1 MGAPVSIRLL
11 VAPMRL
17 VCLLSLVVLAAMAA
31 ALIAPTGA
39 QAISCETY
47 YGHAGTAA
55 DPMLVSTPA
64 QLEGIQSCGDLGFVF
79 RQTQDIDL
87 TGVAWSPAGDAVA
100 PFNSTYDGGGHR
112 ITGLTV
118 TAVDHA
124 GLLGYATNATIRHLT
139 LSDARVTVTAS
150 LGGVLAGQL
159 NASTIDDVH
168 VRASSVS
175 APGTAGGNGFSGGL
189 AGSVTTS
196 TITNV
201 SSDATVI
208 VGGTQAG
215 GLIGFASVVTLTDAT
230 ATGAVEATGG
240 TAGGL
245 VGDACATTITRG
257 SATGAVTVG
266 GGIGGGLVGQV
277 GVCATSFSSPTYSI
291 ADSQATGAVSG
302 DGLLGGFAGSL
313 NTTNVSRSLATG
325 NVTST
330 GGNAGGFAGTIVSGT
345 IADSYALGAVTAPF
359 RAGGFASGV
368 GVVTFERIYAAGA
381 VRGGIGAGGLVE
393 GFAPLT
399 LPESV
404 VTASFWD
411 TQTTGQASS
420 LYGTGKTTAQMKTLA
435 TFADATWPIA
445 SGWSAD
451 TAKTWGICGAVNGG
465 YPYLLRQYTT
475 TTEPCSVVPSAPL
488 DPLATSQNERLLIT
502 WKAPASDG
510 GSAITSYTATAKPG
524 GRSCT
529 AAAPKLQC
537 LITGLTNGT
546 SYVVSITAANKR
558 GDGAI
563 AKAARVAAAPPLGVP
578 RVTQDGSTI
587 ITQVTVNGPGTVS
600 QVGALDATGEA
611 RRLVRGL
618 RPLCRASK
626 APKKAGTVT
635 LRCTIDTSL
644 LAAGSRRVRLT
655 TQFKAKGGG
664 IFTRRQT
671 FIVRGTG
678 TGTARPSNV
687 TG

>member
-1 MGAPVSIRLL
+1 MSRRLATLFALLIATSAGVALALPSGAAANGCPLRISQGTAGTTTDPIRIST
-11 VAPMRL
+11 VADL
-17 VCLLSLVVLAAMAA
+17 DVLASNATCYASA
-31 ALIAPTGA
+31 YVFQQTANLALTSAFTPI
-39 QAISCETY
+39 
-47 YGHAGTAA
+47 GT
-55 DPMLVSTPA
+55 SGT
-64 QLEGIQSCGDLGFVF
+64 
-79 RQTQDIDL
+79 
-87 TGVAWSPAGDAVA
+87 
-100 PFNSTYDGGGHR
+100 PFNGTYDGGGHT

-118 TAVDHA
+118 TAANHA
-124 GLLGYATNATIRHLT
+124 GFIGSASGATVRRLT
-139 LSDARVTVTAS
+139 LSGAQVTVTAS
-150 LGGVLAGQL
+150 LGGVLAGQI
-159 NASTIDDVH
+159 NASTVEDVH
-168 VRASSVS
+168 VRTSSVN

-189 AGSVTTS
+189 AGSVTNS
-196 TITNV
+196 TFSNV

-208 VGGTQAG
+208 VGGSQAG
-215 GLIGFASVVTLTDAT
+215 GLIGFASVVTVTDAT

-240 TAGGL
+240 MAGGL
-245 VGDACATTITRG
+245 IGDACATTITRG
-257 SATGAVTVG
+257 SASGAVRVGAAVG
-266 GGIGGGLVGQV
+266 GGLIGSV
-277 GVCATSFSSPTYSI
+277 GVCVTSFISQTYSI
-291 ADSQATGAVSG
+291 TDSQATGAVSG
-302 DGLLGGFAGSL
+302 TGLLGGFVGSL
-313 NTTNVSRSLATG
+313 NTTNVTRSFATG

-330 GGNAGGFAGTIVSGT
+330 GPNAGGFAGTIDSGT
-345 IADSYALGAVTAPF
+345 ITDSYALGAVSTPSS
-359 RAGGFASGV
+359 AGGFVAGI
-368 GVVTFERIYAAGA
+368 GAVTFERVYAAGA
-381 VRGGIGAGGLVE
+381 VRGGNSGGGLIE
-393 GFAPLT
+393 GLAPSS
-399 LPESV
+399 LPMSV

-420 LYGTGKTTAQMKTLA
+420 LYGTGKTTVQMKTLA
-435 TFADATWPIA
+435 TFADAAWSIA
-445 SGWSAD
+445 SGWTAD

-475 TTEPCSVVPSAPL
+475 TTEPCTVVPSAPL
-488 DPLATSQNERLLIT
+488 DPLATSQNERLLVT

-529 AAAPKLQC
+529 VAAPKLQC
-537 LITGLTNGT
+537 LITGLANGT

-558 GDGAI
+558 GAGAI
-563 AKAARVAAAPPLGVP
+563 AKTERVAAAPPLGVP

-587 ITQVTVNGPGTVS
+587 ITQISVNGPGTVS
-600 QVGALDATGEA
+600 QVGALDTSRDA

-671 FIVRGTG
+671 FVVRGTG